1 MDQLNIGV
9 TTDAAKAADDLT
21 KVSTSI
27 DKVQTATEKM
37 NAVNVNATRLIN
49 QNEAESR
56 KFIAALQEEVNT
68 YGKGREAVLQYRAS
82 QLGIANEA
90 KTLIDQLTKMKAGS
104 DAVQGAAHEMEQFG
118 FQTAGAKRELLVL
131 AHEASQGNWTRLGG
145 SLMVLGER
153 TNAMGLIFNSTGL
166 AIGVAAAAVAALGY
180 EVIKGAEEWKNLNDA
195 IARTGNSIGL
205 TAHDISD
212 MSNYVAQSTGHTA
225 KAHEALDLLVA
236 SGRVGKDVLRDFGRA
251 VLEASNDTGQDVQ
264 TITAEFLKM
273 QDGALKFAQEYQ
285 KTHHLLNAAQA
296 ETIIKLDEEGKQAEI
311 VKVILSAMHDE
322 HVRLMETQKQ
332 ENGLITQYFQ
342 DWARGYDKIKASLM
356 SLGAPESNFEKI
368 GDKLKIVEAIKSNI
382 ANAEALGDEKAEA
395 RFKRELAR
403 TYAEI
408 DSLTALENAKKKT
421 AEATATEKKGGDAA
435 FGLSSYLNSGY
446 QTDAQRRAD
455 LVKEENKTFNEVIA
469 AYQVGSAEYEK
480 AVIHH
485 KQNLADIDKQF
496 RTEGKLSPYDQQK
509 RSFGEDKARL
519 DDQIKQYQEFGK
531 AVDKSK
537 LAILDLLIAD
547 GKFKG
552 TSKAGIDDLRA
563 RAAALDTEER
573 QLSAIKDKITAQK
586 ELDDENERARLAME
600 KSDRASAD
608 EIARLKEQTDAIGKT
623 ALQIREMT
631 EARKIDAQTAELV
644 AKFPRQ
650 EGEIRASA
658 EKHKADYNTK
668 AESADAQLK
677 SWNTGM
683 QNSMADF
690 MDTAS
695 NDAANAKKLFTD
707 AFQGAEN
714 AFVKFVE
721 TGKLSFKG
729 LADSIISDLIRIETQ
744 KAEAAFLK
752 MISSD
757 TSTSPYSSA
766 EEISM
771 LGGAF
776 ADGGDPPVG
785 VPSLVGEQGPEIFV
799 PKTAGTI
806 VPNNKIGGGP
816 SVNYSP
822 QIHIDSR
829 TDQAQVHALVTAAV
843 QRGNAQLV
851 EHLQRANKL
860 R

>member
-1 MDQLNIGV
+1 
-9 TTDAAKAADDLT
+9 
-21 KVSTSI
+21 
-27 DKVQTATEKM
+27 
-37 NAVNVNATRLIN
+37 
-49 QNEAESR
+49 
-56 KFIAALQEEVNT
+56 
-68 YGKGREAVLQYRAS
+68 
-82 QLGIANEA
+82 
-90 KTLIDQLTKMKAGS
+90 
-104 DAVQGAAHEMEQFG
+104 
-118 FQTAGAKRELLVL
+118 
-131 AHEASQGNWTRLGG
+131 
-145 SLMVLGER
+145 
-153 TNAMGLIFNSTGL
+153 
-166 AIGVAAAAVAALGY
+166 
-180 EVIKGAEEWKNLNDA
+180 
-195 IARTGNSIGL
+195 
-205 TAHDISD
+205 
-212 MSNYVAQSTGHTA
+212 
-225 KAHEALDLLVA
+225 
-236 SGRVGKDVLRDFGRA
+236 
-251 VLEASNDTGQDVQ
+251 
-264 TITAEFLKM
+264 
-273 QDGALKFAQEYQ
+273 
-285 KTHHLLNAAQA
+285 
-296 ETIIKLDEEGKQAEI
+296 
-311 VKVILSAMHDE
+311 
-322 HVRLMETQKQ
+322 
-332 ENGLITQYFQ
+332 
-342 DWARGYDKIKASLM
+342 
-356 SLGAPESNFEKI
+356 
-368 GDKLKIVEAIKSNI
+368 
-382 ANAEALGDEKAEA
+382 
-395 RFKRELAR
+395 
-403 TYAEI
+403 
-408 DSLTALENAKKKT
+408 
-421 AEATATEKKGGDAA
+421 
-435 FGLSSYLNSGY
+435 
-446 QTDAQRRAD
+446 
-455 LVKEENKTFNEVIA
+455 
-469 AYQVGSAEYEK
+469 
-480 AVIHH
+480 
-485 KQNLADIDKQF
+485 
-496 RTEGKLSPYDQQK
+496 
-509 RSFGEDKARL
+509 
-519 DDQIKQYQEFGK
+519 
-531 AVDKSK
+531 
-537 LAILDLLIAD
+537 
-547 GKFKG
+547 
-552 TSKAGIDDLRA
+552 
-563 RAAALDTEER
+563 
-573 QLSAIKDKITAQK
+573 
-586 ELDDENERARLAME
+586 
-600 KSDRASAD
+600 
-608 EIARLKEQTDAIGKT
+608 LKEQTDAIGKT